1 MKRELFRCVSGLCG
15 ALLFC
20 AVLVAQVEQK
30 QPEDPAKNEYGSVG
44 SLRSLNTAEA
54 VYSSTYP
61 QIGFTCSLA
70 DFNAPADGQK
80 PSSKASDLIDRSLTN
95 GTKRGYIFTLT
106 CPSHSTPQRTYQ
118 LTAVPVSPGKSGTRA
133 FCTDQTAVI
142 RASADGQAAT
152 CLASGKPI

>member
-1 MKRELFRCVSGLCG
+1 MKRQLFRCISGLCG

-20 AVLVAQVEQK
+20 AVLAAQIDK
-30 QPEDPAKNEYGSVG
+30 KGPDDPAKNEARAVG

-61 QIGFTCSLA
+61 QIGFTCTLS
-70 DFNAPADGQK
+70 DFSPPAAGQK
-80 PSSKASDLIDRSLTN
+80 PSSKAADLIQPSLTS
-95 GTKRGYIFTLT
+95 GTKNGYIFSLT
-106 CPSHSTPQRTYQ
+106 CPKHSTPQNTYQ
-118 LTAVPVSPGKSGTRA
+118 LTAVPLVPGKTGARA

-142 RASADGQAAT
+142 RTSADGQAAS